1 MEDQARRMV
10 QLYSPRSEPDLL
22 LLRSLFDD
30 AAIRYSVRNDTFGS
44 LYIGP
49 HVEAYN
55 RKILCVSEVDLDDA
69 RALLA
74 EFLERTGREA
84 DEPPPSTLLE
94 RLLERVLQRF
104 LDRFAPRPPQ
114 PEPPRLRLIRGGR
127 TARGATPAERRRPT
141 LRLVRRP

>member
-10 QLYSPRSEPDLL
+10 QLYSPRSELDLL

-30 AAIRYSVRNDTFGS
+30 AAIRYYVRNDTFGS
-44 LYIGP
+44 LYLGP

-84 DEPPPSTLLE
+84 DEPPPRTLLE
-94 RLLERVLQRF
+94 RLLQRF
-104 LDRFAPRPPQ
+104 LDRFVPRPPQ

-127 TARGATPAERRRPT
+127 TGGATPPAQRRRPT
-141 LRLVRRP
+141 LRLVGRP

>member
-1 MEDQARRMV
+1 MEDQAKRMV
-10 QLYSPRSEPDLL
+10 QLYTPRSEPDLL

-30 AAIRYSVRNDTFGS
+30 AGIRYHVRNDTFGS
-44 LYIGP
+44 LYLGP

-55 RKILCVSEVDLDDA
+55 RKILCVSEDDLDDG

-84 DEPPPSTLLE
+84 DEPPPRTLLE
-94 RLLERVLQRF
+94 RLLQRV
-104 LDRFAPRPPQ
+104 LDRFVPRPPQ

-127 TARGATPAERRRPT
+127 TARGASPSEQRRRPT
-141 LRLVRRP
+141 LRLVGRP